1 VAYGEAMATWADVE
15 RLAMAMP
22 QAAARDSGQGHREWR
37 VRDKLFAW
45 ERPLRKG
52 DLEALGDDAPTGDIL
67 AVRTPDEGGKF
78 ALVADAPDIYF
89 TTPHFN
95 GYPAVLIKLDRI
107 PVDELREAIVE
118 SWLTQVTKR
127 MAADFRSSYDAL

>member
-1 VAYGEAMATWADVE
+1 MATWADVD

-22 QAAARDSGQGHREWR
+22 QATAGDTRRGNRVWR

-52 DLEALGDDAPTGDIL
+52 DLEALGEAAPAGDIL
-67 AVRTPDEGGKF
+67 AVCTPDEGAKL
-78 ALVADAPDIYF
+78 ALVADDPAVYF

-95 GYPAVLIKLDRI
+95 GYAAVLIQLDRI
-107 PVDELREAIVE
+107 DLDELREVIVE
-118 SWLTQVTKR
+118 SWLTRVTKR
-127 MAADFRSSYDAL
+127 MADEYLAGSA

>member
-1 VAYGEAMATWADVE
+1 MATWADVN
-15 RLAMAMP
+15 RLALAMP
-22 QAAARDSGQGHREWR
+22 QATASDTRGNRVWR

-52 DLEALGDDAPTGDIL
+52 DLEALGESAPTGDIL
-67 AVRTPDEGGKF
+67 AVRTPDEGAKF
-78 ALVADAPDIYF
+78 ALVADNPAVYF

-95 GYPAVLIKLDRI
+95 GYPAVLIQLDRI
-107 PVDELREAIVE
+107 PVDELREVIVE

-127 MAADFRSSYDAL
+127 MANEYLAGSA

>member
-1 VAYGEAMATWADVE
+1 MATWADVE

-22 QAAARDSGQGHREWR
+22 QATARESGHDGHREWR
-37 VRDKLFAW
+37 VRNKLFAW

-52 DLEALGDDAPTGDIL
+52 DLEALGADAPTGDIL
-67 AVRTPDEGGKF
+67 GVRTPDEGAKF
-78 ALVADAPDIYF
+78 ALVADDPDIYF

-95 GYPAVLIKLDRI
+95 GYPAVLIKLERI

-127 MAADFRSSYDAL
+127 MAQEYRSSPDAP